1 MTCFTKEELNMNGNL
16 SPFDSLFDELWRF
29 DPDWSGAFTTSPW
42 FSGIRSV
49 RQGTYPPL
57 NVGSSADSV
66 DVYVFAAG
74 MDPQSLDV
82 SLQQNLLTLSGHR
95 REEPREDATYYRRER
110 FTGSFQRVLTLP
122 EDVDPDKVEATYR
135 EGVLHVRIGRREEVK
150 PKRIEVH

>member
-1 MTCFTKEELNMNGNL
+1 MNTDL
-16 SPFDSLFDELWRF
+16 SPFESLLDELWRWDR
-29 DPDWSGAFTTSPW
+29 DPASSFSPSPW

-74 MDPQSLDV
+74 LDPKSLNL
-82 SLQQNLLTLSGHR
+82 SLRQNLLTLSGER
-95 REEPREDATYYRRER
+95 QEPPHEGATYYRRER
-110 FTGSFQRVLTLP
+110 FNGSFQRVLTLP
-122 EDVDPDKVEATYR
+122 EDVDPDKVEASYNA
-135 EGVLHVRIGRREEVK
+135 GVLHVRIGRREEVK